1 MKNREDDIAYFVAFC
16 IEAYKN
22 AHSMSGAEAARLLA
36 DHGILSYLSEN
47 YDVLHTQSIPWLL
60 AEIDELISQSP
71 EGFHPG

>member
-22 AHSMSGAEAARLLA
+22 AHSMCGAEAARLLA
-36 DHGILSYLSEN
+36 DQGVLTYLSDN

-60 AEIDELISQSP
+60 AEIDELISQSTP
-71 EGFHPG
+71 K